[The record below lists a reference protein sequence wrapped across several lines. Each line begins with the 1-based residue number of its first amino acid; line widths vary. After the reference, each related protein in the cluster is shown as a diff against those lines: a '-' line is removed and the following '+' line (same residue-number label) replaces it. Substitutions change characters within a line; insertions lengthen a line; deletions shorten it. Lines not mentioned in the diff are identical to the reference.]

1 MTVSTGRLVRISR
14 GGVTIVGARTDS
26 VTVNAEPIDIT
37 DKDDTGWRTLHN
49 DVAMRSVDC
58 EVEGVLKIGTL
69 PAAAVAAGSVL
80 LGPCVVTIGDLAV
93 FSGNFFLNNVSIGAE
108 QAGTMTFTA
117 SLQSGG
123 VVTATIGPYNTVLP
137 LVTVTG
143 GADSGNLAGNNGT
156 WAGDATIT
164 FVTTW
169 QVNPTS
175 ADQNHPGWAG
185 VANEAAAETRH
196 AAGDFVRI
204 RVVATNSVGST
215 TAFSLPV
222 T

>member
-1 MTVSTGRLVRISR
+1 MTLSSGRLVRISR

-37 DKDDTGWRTLHN
+37 DKDDAGWRTLHN
-49 DVAMRSVDC
+49 DVAMRSIDC

-93 FSGNFFLNNVSIGAE
+93 FSGNFFLNNVTIGAE
-108 QAGTMTFTA
+108 QEGAMTFTA

-123 VVTATIGPYNTVLP
+123 VVTATIGPYNTVRP
-137 LVTVTG
+137 LITVTG
-143 GADSGNLAGNNGT
+143 GANSGNLVGDNGT

-164 FVTTW
+164 FATTW
-169 QVNPTS
+169 QTNTTS
-175 ADQNHPGWAG
+175 SNQDHPGW
-185 VANEAAAETRH
+185 VDRVTEFAAETRH
-196 AAGDFVRI
+196 EAGDFVRI
-204 RVVATNSVGST
+204 RVVAANSVGST